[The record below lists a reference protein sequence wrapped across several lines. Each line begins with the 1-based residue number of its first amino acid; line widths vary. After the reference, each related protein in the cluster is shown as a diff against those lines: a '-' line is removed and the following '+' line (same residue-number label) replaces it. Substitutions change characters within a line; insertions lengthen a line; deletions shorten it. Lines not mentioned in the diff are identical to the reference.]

1 MIRNRTYNRRNVF
14 IAVMTIVLASI
25 LLTARL
31 AYLMIYKSEEYAA
44 AAKELHERERPIKA
58 QRGSI
63 FDRNGVEIATNKPVS
78 TISVI
83 YSQIK
88 EPERVIKILSKE
100 LALSE
105 ERVRKRVEKVSSI
118 ERIKSN
124 VDKEIADKIREYKL
138 AGVMVDEDYKR
149 YYPYDS

>member
-14 IAVMTIVLASI
+14 IAVVTILLASI
-25 LLTARL
+25 LLTVRL

-44 AAKELHERERPIKA
+44 MAKELHERERPIKA

-63 FDRNGVEIATNKPVS
+63 FDRNGVEIAINKPVC

-83 YSQIK
+83 YSQVK
-88 EPERVIKILSKE
+88 EPERVIEVLSKE
-100 LALSE
+100 LGLSK

-138 AGVMVDEDYKR
+138 AGVMVDEEIGR
-149 YYPYDS
+149 AHV